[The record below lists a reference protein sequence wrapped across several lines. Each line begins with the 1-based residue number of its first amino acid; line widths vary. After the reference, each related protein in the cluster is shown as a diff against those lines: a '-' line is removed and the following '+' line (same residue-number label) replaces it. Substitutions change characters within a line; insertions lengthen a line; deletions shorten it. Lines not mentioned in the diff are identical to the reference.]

1 MFTGPPAF
9 VLIHVTT
16 LTASALSDHGVSDL
30 WVPCRITQ
38 RCARVSRLIETSGVP
53 SDFMIALLARPPA
66 ADILKQLENARG
78 SKKANCDSRGLSLF
92 DAAYRWSAGPPLRF
106 SDETH
111 RSNREAACESGFD
124 KTRNTLLHGFPAV
137 QFFQVTRCSLVT
149 QRRWA
154 LRCLA

>member
-9 VLIHVTT
+9 ILIHVTT

-66 ADILKQLENARG
+66 ADIVKQLENARG

-92 DAAYRWSAGPPLRF
+92 DAAYRWMPDRRSRLWVLGQDSSIKSRSCLRI
-106 SDETH
+106 SVRQD
-111 RSNREAACESGFD
+111 A
-124 KTRNTLLHGFPAV
+124 
-137 QFFQVTRCSLVT
+137 
-149 QRRWA
+149 
-154 LRCLA
+154 

>member
-38 RCARVSRLIETSGVP
+38 RCASVSRLMETSGVA

-78 SKKANCDSRGLSLF
+78 SKKANCDSRGLSPF
-92 DAAYRWSAGPPLRF
+92 DAAYRWSAGPPLRVLGRD
-106 SDETH
+106 SPIQIE
-111 RSNREAACESGFD
+111 
-124 KTRNTLLHGFPAV
+124 KLPANLGSTIRV
-137 QFFQVTRCSLVT
+137 IPCYMISWLFNFF
-149 QRRWA
+149 
-154 LRCLA
+154 

>member
-1 MFTGPPAF
+1 MFTGPPAL

-78 SKKANCDSRGLSLF
+78 SKKANCDSHGLSSF
-92 DAAYRWSAGPPLRF
+92 DAVCRGMADTQFRIRLVGTCGSA
-106 SDETH
+106 
-111 RSNREAACESGFD
+111 
-124 KTRNTLLHGFPAV
+124 
-137 QFFQVTRCSLVT
+137 
-149 QRRWA
+149 QRRA
-154 LRCLA
+154 RVEYAVN

>member
-1 MFTGPPAF
+1 MFTGPSAF

-38 RCARVSRLIETSGVP
+38 RCASVSRLMETWGVA

-66 ADILKQLENARG
+66 ANMSKQLENARG
-78 SKKANCDSRGLSLF
+78 PKKANCDSHGLSSF
-92 DAAYRWSAGPPLRF
+92 DAVCRGMPDRPFGF

-111 RSNREAACESGFD
+111 R
-124 KTRNTLLHGFPAV
+124 
-137 QFFQVTRCSLVT
+137 
-149 QRRWA
+149 
-154 LRCLA
+154 